1 MVIPVIKKQV
11 VERLGVAHSLFMPE
25 RMQLP
30 IVTSISCVL
39 LPGRSTTR
47 ESAFAPQR

>member
-1 MVIPVIKKQV
+1 MVDPVQKEQV
-11 VERLGVAHSLFMPE
+11 GEKLGVAHSLFMPE

-39 LPGRSTTR
+39 LPGRSTAR
-47 ESAFAPQR
+47 